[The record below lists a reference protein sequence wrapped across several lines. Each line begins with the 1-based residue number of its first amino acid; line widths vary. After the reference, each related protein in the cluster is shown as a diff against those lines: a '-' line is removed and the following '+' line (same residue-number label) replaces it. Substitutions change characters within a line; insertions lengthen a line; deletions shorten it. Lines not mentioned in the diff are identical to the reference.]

1 MALFKF
7 FPKLRTTGQASEEG
21 RNVSEKSS
29 CPFGT
34 DQVRLML
41 FRECDF
47 RGRKLLFDSDATQKI
62 PVEKTEADKKFI
74 EITNGYGYLV
84 VSKHNGDYQQ
94 LSDMVFGSVAMSFRG
109 TYLKIHTLT
118 NPDRIMFTQVF
129 PSPSHSKRSKTS
141 SNQSTGSSFEHSIRL
156 DDSGNNSSFS
166 TSDRLSDHST
176 ASDTVL
182 VCRRLQSSPLD
193 VPGLLPKSLSKS
205 SLIVDSGCAD
215 HSFSSTSTGPL
226 NISIWESVFSHKDL
240 TSIQFSSGVF
250 KKLLR
255 SSTRSLSSSISLP
268 NSTEALH
275 KSARRDSKLGL
286 SIIINLSAERE
297 RSLIQFFME
306 HITLMESLIWRTHR
320 SVVSAYHRPSFF
332 ISLMMETFQNV
343 ASFLRNLQTAPR
355 IVTNLW
361 HCLSFGCDNLSNNY
375 AFINELDDTSC
386 QTLPKDSH
394 TELKVLSAPKTEF
407 LGFNFSRILKT
418 DWNLSEKRGGNRE
431 EVAADSFIKEFCEL
445 LEEFDVKDTNFFIST
460 LITAVLTHHL
470 GWVATV
476 LPNFSKEPIISAKH
490 PCNPLWS
497 QLTDLYGAVGYPIKT
512 AQTVITGTNKNNIVT
527 KLLNSLTYFIRFDNV
542 ERKNVTR
549 AGLEEENKVAGQ
561 ICARNKCI
569 PKQYYM
575 KYQDHLKNILWEE
588 PVKVK
593 KEDKSAVDQL
603 KSSKGLTKTKSQS
616 NMSSLISEKLKCNIE
631 SPLTFGHVLKTESFY
646 KNQANLDQNH
656 NNVSEK
662 CVKAPLKNLSKS
674 QKINDLTKLEQD
686 IAPEDF
692 ESFQPPS
699 VDETVVFVLGENEK
713 LVGLKKDESSEL
725 VGAGVKRKIS
735 ASKRP
740 SSLNILKSDKPG
752 NLHLHESS
760 SYESLV
766 VENFEEPLPHFQTR
780 AQSEPPEIRKTSP
793 PKFRHSR
800 VKFNLQQY
808 PQVVKNYMK
817 SKNIELE
824 GLSLGEKVFDKFV
837 TVQHNIKL
845 DLSGYEYENDEAEV
859 LQTPSNASEEFPTDM
874 DTDPDKEYVKEVAIE
889 EKKQL
894 MMIVDLPMPKSAI
907 FSEKQ
912 LSVPYTSTVMRGVID
927 NYIPDMVLQGLISN
941 NKCDSQLKSN
951 LAINAQHSLL
961 DHPVDEAL
969 AIVANADTWEVQ
981 VMSSHTYVID
991 KGTSGV
997 RAGMSQLVANMLESL
1012 LQMRKLHIPSQYCI
1026 RHIEQRLQ
1034 ELCLRSKALA
1044 QLLLSSEFCSIE
1056 LLTST
1061 LRIEVNDVPLLM
1073 AVASTHT
1080 PEVTSKY
1087 GLSFH

>member
-297 RSLIQFFME
+297 S
-306 HITLMESLIWRTHR
+306 
-320 SVVSAYHRPSFF
+320 
-332 ISLMMETFQNV
+332 
-343 ASFLRNLQTAPR
+343 
-355 IVTNLW
+355 
-361 HCLSFGCDNLSNNY
+361 
-375 AFINELDDTSC
+375 
-386 QTLPKDSH
+386 
-394 TELKVLSAPKTEF
+394 
-407 LGFNFSRILKT
+407 
-418 DWNLSEKRGGNRE
+418 
-431 EVAADSFIKEFCEL
+431 
-445 LEEFDVKDTNFFIST
+445 FIST